1 MKTFVRWGWVSA
13 PIRVPSMVSL
23 DEGRKKTHHKTHL
36 GRPRC
41 EKTWPQFQLKFFG
54 HWLGF
59 VLVYF
64 CSALGLK
71 SVGIRYKLWYMDLG
85 LEFINMAPIS
95 HCFNFYYFSHFAF
108 PQCDL
113 FLNFFLICS
122 LHVTLFVCLFV
133 CFFWVP
139 LPPYDFL
146 FLTSHSLLMALFN
159 FLLSHSL

>member
-1 MKTFVRWGWVSA
+1 MKSIQMKTFVRWGWVSA

-71 SVGIRYKLWYMDLG
+71 SVGIRYK
-85 LEFINMAPIS
+85 P
-95 HCFNFYYFSHFAF
+95 
-108 PQCDL
+108 
-113 FLNFFLICS
+113 
-122 LHVTLFVCLFV
+122 
-133 CFFWVP
+133 
-139 LPPYDFL
+139 
-146 FLTSHSLLMALFN
+146 
-159 FLLSHSL
+159 